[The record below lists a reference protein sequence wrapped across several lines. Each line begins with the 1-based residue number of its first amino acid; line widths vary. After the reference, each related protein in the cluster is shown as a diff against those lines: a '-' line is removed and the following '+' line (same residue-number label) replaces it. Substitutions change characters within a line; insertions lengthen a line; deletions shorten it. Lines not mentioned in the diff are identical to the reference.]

1 MTLYWDDRDLLIDG
15 KPPKDGQL
23 SAVEELVVILE
34 DGMWPE
40 NVELINNL
48 LPLFNAGIRPIETH
62 DGLCEVATRHRMVE
76 DPRNWFMRHRTA
88 RQADRLSADTPKALP
103 PTPRPRI

>member
-1 MTLYWDDRDLLIDG
+1 MTLYWDDGDLRIG
-15 KPPKDGQL
+15 EKPPKDEQL
-23 SAVEELVVILE
+23 HAVEELVVILE

-40 NVELINNL
+40 NMELIKDL
-48 LPLFNAGIRPIETH
+48 LPLFNSGIRPIETH
-62 DGLCEVATRHRMVE
+62 DGLCTVAAHHRVVE
-76 DPRNWFMRHRTA
+76 DPESWLMRHRTA